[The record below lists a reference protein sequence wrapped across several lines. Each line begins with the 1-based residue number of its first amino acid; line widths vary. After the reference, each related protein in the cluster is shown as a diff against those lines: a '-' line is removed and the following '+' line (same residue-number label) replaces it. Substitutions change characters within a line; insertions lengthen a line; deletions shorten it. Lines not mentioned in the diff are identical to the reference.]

1 MDNLKGALLKKI
13 DGIDFRQFNSNSG
26 EDLTIVEPGYILN
39 RATYT
44 VWRILEKEMK
54 FEELINLLK
63 TVVYNNTE
71 DELLNFE
78 EILTEKVKN
87 IVVGLYNRN
96 LITINNRNIKNKLI
110 ISNEAKKE
118 VELYEDFEFVP
129 ITQVDLI
136 VTTGCNFRCKHC
148 FIKTENITNNK
159 SIKLQEWKDII
170 DKLSDNGLLS
180 VIVTGGEPLTYNELP
195 ELLDYIDKKGMKIQ
209 LLTNGYLLNEE
220 FIKKISKYKILVQV
234 SLDGSSEKTNSK
246 QRGEGNFDKVS
257 DNIKLLKKYNIP
269 VIVAVVLNKFN
280 YNDIFNGSM
289 TNLCEDLKVNTLA
302 ITPNVI
308 KISNALKNEENFLNV
323 GEVLDVI
330 KFINDYNSSKHNN
343 LNIILSVPPAFTED
357 LSISNVRKPRSRC
370 RRGSNSFSIRPDG
383 RIVVCSDF
391 TELNYAEYE
400 MGNILTDEFSTILNK
415 LKKNMFRQKQ

>member
-1 MDNLKGALLKKI
+1 M
-13 DGIDFRQFNSNSG
+13 
-26 EDLTIVEPGYILN
+26 
-39 RATYT
+39 
-44 VWRILEKEMK
+44 
-54 FEELINLLK
+54 
-63 TVVYNNTE
+63 
-71 DELLNFE
+71 
-78 EILTEKVKN
+78 
-87 IVVGLYNRN
+87 
-96 LITINNRNIKNKLI
+96 
-110 ISNEAKKE
+110 
-118 VELYEDFEFVP
+118 
-129 ITQVDLI
+129 
-136 VTTGCNFRCKHC
+136 
-148 FIKTENITNNK
+148 
-159 SIKLQEWKDII
+159 
-170 DKLSDNGLLS
+170 
-180 VIVTGGEPLTYNELP
+180 
-195 ELLDYIDKKGMKIQ
+195 
-209 LLTNGYLLNEE
+209 LTNGYLLNEE

-323 GEVLDVI
+323 DEVLDVI
-330 KFINDYNSSKHNN
+330 KFINDYNSSNHNN

-415 LKKNMFRQKQ
+415 LKKICLDKNSNLLKIKGVCSICKELEHCGGACRASAYAQYGDILAPYPLCQEIYEANKFPKNKINFENIYKEF